1 MSQDVTQL
9 LLPPGDHAALQIAVK
24 ALERPNL
31 AAKIADYAG
40 VPINRVLNMLPKAA
54 NRQLSGLVR
63 SAVMTGLEVAV
74 DTLNEKPPP
83 SPAVGFSSFLAGVT
97 GGVSGLFGFGALA
110 VELPLTTTLMLRAI
124 AEIARHEGEDLSK
137 LEARLACLEVFA
149 YGTKK
154 TGESVD
160 VGYYAARA
168 LISKYTTDAAAF
180 ILERGAVDASAP
192 VISNLVGEI
201 VSRFGLVVSDKVAAG
216 AVPIIGAMFGA
227 TINVI
232 FMDHFQRIAKAHFT
246 LRRLERIHGGANV
259 RHHYTTIA
267 SGLAMTR
274 GVAMTSVA
282 SS

>member
-9 LLPPGDHAALQIAVK
+9 VLPPGDHAALKVAVK
-24 ALERPNL
+24 ALESPNL

-40 VPINRVLNMLPKAA
+40 IPVNRVLNLLPKAA

-63 SAVMTGLEVAV
+63 SAVLTGLEVAV

-97 GGVSGLFGFGALA
+97 GGVSGLFGFGALT

-124 AEIARHEGEDLSK
+124 AEIAQHEGEDLSK

-154 TGESVD
+154 TSEGVD

-168 LISKYTTDAAAF
+168 LISKYTSDAAAY

-192 VISNLVGEI
+192 VISNLVSEI

-216 AVPIIGAMFGA
+216 AVPIIGAVFGA
-227 TINVI
+227 TVNVI
-232 FMDHFQRIAKAHFT
+232 FMDHFQKMAKGHFT
-246 LRRLERIHGGANV
+246 LRRLERVHGSATV
-259 RHHYTTIA
+259 RHHYAEIA
-267 SGLAMTR
+267 NDLAVPR
-274 GVAMTSVA
+274 GVATA
-282 SS
+282 STAR